1 MLLFSLGLDLFSAG
15 LILVPLYLVLNR
27 MYIHNLTKAA
37 GLCIFSFYLVAVYH
51 LVGLPCITYINP
63 GLNLNLI
70 PFRDMRGGLRAS
82 LLNVA
87 LFIPLGLLLPLIWSH
102 FRILK
107 NTVLFSFG
115 MTLAIELLQILV
127 SRATDVNDLICNTL
141 GAVLGFFLW
150 KLLPS
155 SLDRL
160 GCFEDHR
167 DIYVLCIIVL
177 MVMFFVDPFL
187 FTFFWNLILYGY
199 GMQVPS

>member
-70 PFRDMRGGLRAS
+70 PFADILAYPGNA

-87 LFIPLGLLLPLIWSH
+87 LFLPLGLLLPMHWEP
-102 FRILK
+102 FRNGK
-107 NTVLFSFG
+107 RTALFGFG
-115 MTLAIELLQILV
+115 MSLAIELLQILV
-127 SRATDVNDLICNTL
+127 GRATDINDLITNTL
-141 GAVLGFFLW
+141 GAFLGFGMW
-150 KLLPS
+150 KLLS
-155 SLDRL
+155 STALSRL
-160 GCFEDHR
+160 GGYEDHR
-167 DIYVLCIIVL
+167 EVYGVCGIVFA
-177 MVMFFVDPFL
+177 VMFFTEPFI
-187 FTFFWNLILYGY
+187 FTFFWNLILH
-199 GMQVPS
+199 

>member
-70 PFRDMRGGLRAS
+70 PFADILAYPGNA

-87 LFIPLGLLLPLIWSH
+87 LFLPLGLLLPMLWEP
-102 FRILK
+102 FRNGK
-107 NTVLFSFG
+107 RTALFGFG
-115 MTLAIELLQILV
+115 MSLAIELLQILV
-127 SRATDVNDLICNTL
+127 GRATDINDLITNTL
-141 GAVLGFFLW
+141 GAFLGFGMW
-150 KLLPS
+150 KLLSPTALS
-155 SLDRL
+155 RL
-160 GCFEDHR
+160 GGYEDHR
-167 DIYVLCIIVL
+167 EVYGVCGIVFA
-177 MVMFFVDPFL
+177 VMFFVDPFL
-187 FTFFWNLILYGY
+187 FTFFWNLILH
-199 GMQVPS
+199 

>member
-70 PFRDMRGGLRAS
+70 PFADILAYPGNA

-87 LFIPLGLLLPLIWSH
+87 LFLPLGLLLPMLWEP
-102 FRILK
+102 FRNGK
-107 NTVLFSFG
+107 RTALFGFG
-115 MTLAIELLQILV
+115 MSLAIELLQILV
-127 SRATDVNDLICNTL
+127 GRATDINDLITNTL
-141 GAVLGFFLW
+141 GAFLGFGMW
-150 KLLPS
+150 KLLS
-155 SLDRL
+155 STALSRL
-160 GCFEDHR
+160 GGYEDHR
-167 DIYVLCIIVL
+167 EVYGVCSIVFS
-177 MVMFFVDPFL
+177 VMFFTEPFI
-187 FTFFWNLILYGY
+187 FTFFWNLILH
-199 GMQVPS
+199 